1 MGVNKWDT
9 QVARSSLQCDESKL
23 QSQWSQ
29 GGSEQEPWGASPC
42 RGVGGVTGGTSDPP
56 PVESEH
62 EAECESSLSPHPT
75 TQSQGLPYHLSVGIT
90 ILLMILS
97 VFSALSLLLFLLS
110 WSVVASTSMLAL
122 FFAAWQCV
130 TAVFFVQL
138 AFCLKSLVRQGKSQT
153 ATSRHEGSVFTIEG
167 EEDDEGAEMTYSVTV
182 QNPLTVKHASQY
194 AKLSLEHNDLAV
206 SRSTNISKPDEGP
219 CIIPSCGSGSSS
231 ISCATPSSPDTP
243 VRDVHL
249 MVDNDEEKE
258 KEKEQE
264 EVIDTVSPP
273 PPPAPANSLVFVAVV
288 GTSALL
294 QCILQTV
301 LLSWLKCSLYVAC
314 SALVF
319 LFFLGTSLFIIQSVL
334 RIGPRT
340 LLSHLLFYLPV
351 PVTRQ
356 PQPQ

>member
-1 MGVNKWDT
+1 
-9 QVARSSLQCDESKL
+9 
-23 QSQWSQ
+23 
-29 GGSEQEPWGASPC
+29 
-42 RGVGGVTGGTSDPP
+42 
-56 PVESEH
+56 
-62 EAECESSLSPHPT
+62 
-75 TQSQGLPYHLSVGIT
+75 
-90 ILLMILS
+90 MILS

-153 ATSRHEGSVFTIEG
+153 ATSRHEGSVVTIEG
-167 EEDDEGAEMTYSVTV
+167 EEDDEGAEMTYSVSI
-182 QNPLTVKHASQY
+182 QNPLTAKHASQY
-194 AKLSLEHNDLAV
+194 AKLSLEHDDVAV

-231 ISCATPSSPDTP
+231 LSCATPSSADTP

-249 MVDNDEEKE
+249 MVDNDVE

-264 EVIDTVSPP
+264 EVMDTVSP

-301 LLSWLKCSLYVAC
+301 LLSWLKCSLFVAS

-319 LFFLGTSLFIIQSVL
+319 LFFLCTSLFIVQSVL

-351 PVTRQ
+351 TVPVTRQ
-356 PQPQ
+356 SQ